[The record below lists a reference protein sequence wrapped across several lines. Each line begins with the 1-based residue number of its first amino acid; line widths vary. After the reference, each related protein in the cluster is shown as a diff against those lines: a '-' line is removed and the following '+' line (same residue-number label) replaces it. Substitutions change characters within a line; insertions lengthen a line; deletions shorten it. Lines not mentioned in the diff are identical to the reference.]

1 MSYSDLGDAR
11 MEDREP
17 RTYFATFRDLELQI
31 RESNGRYI
39 WTVTD
44 SKTGSQTAQAEVAG
58 LENAMV
64 AAAQKAGADWGSI
77 RWRSNQPE
85 D

>member
-1 MSYSDLGDAR
+1 
-11 MEDREP
+11 MEDQEP
-17 RTYFATFRDLELQI
+17 RTYFARFRDVELRI
-31 RESNGRYI
+31 RASNGLYI

-64 AAAQKAGADWGSI
+64 GAAQEAGADWGSI
-77 RWRSNQPE
+77 RWRSDQPE

>member
-1 MSYSDLGDAR
+1 
-11 MEDREP
+11 MEDQGP
-17 RTYFATFRDLELQI
+17 RTYIATFRDLELRV

-44 SKTGSQTAQAEVAG
+44 SKTGRQTAQAEVAG

-64 AAAQKAGADWGSI
+64 AAAQEAGADWGSI